1 MPFGAIWE
9 THVSPASWRDNVLHD
24 FLEGDNLPQH
34 RSCHC
39 SGTLQTDPL
48 DLATGVCSRSSSH
61 GIVIALSTSY
71 LERTGRVSMR
81 SLRHSS
87 RCFILLCASTISLP
101 VWVSSCNGGQGPE
114 ASPMESNRQAERNRM
129 VDQYIIPHG
138 VKDPAVVAAMRHVPR
153 HRFVPGEYSLFAYV
167 DGPLPIGHGQTI
179 SQPSLVAEMTE
190 HLKPNK
196 TDKVLEIGTGSG
208 YQAAILA
215 ELVDKVLS
223 VEIVEPLARQAEQTL
238 GELGYKNVRVRAGDG
253 YQGWPEEAPFD
264 AIIVTA
270 APDHVPQPL
279 LDQLAV
285 GGRLILPVGRDIQT
299 LELHRRTGTGYERK
313 IITLVRFVPLVRPG
327 DNK

>member
-1 MPFGAIWE
+1 M
-9 THVSPASWRDNVLHD
+9 D
-24 FLEGDNLPQH
+24 
-34 RSCHC
+34 
-39 SGTLQTDPL
+39 
-48 DLATGVCSRSSSH
+48 
-61 GIVIALSTSY
+61 ST
-71 LERTGRVSMR
+71 RK
-81 SLRHSS
+81 
-87 RCFILLCASTISLP
+87 
-101 VWVSSCNGGQGPE
+101 
-114 ASPMESNRQAERNRM
+114 AERNRM

-138 VKDPAVVAAMRHVPR
+138 IKDPAVVAAMRHVPR

-190 HLKPNK
+190 QLKLKK

-238 GELGYKNVRVRAGDG
+238 GELGYKNVRVRTGDG

-279 LDQLAV
+279 LEQLAL

-299 LELHRRTGTGYERK
+299 LDLYRRTAEGYQRTTL
-313 IITLVRFVPLVRPG
+313 TLVRFVPLVHPEG
-327 DNK
+327 Q